1 MPARVVGAV
10 IGRSVR
16 GIVPVSGT
24 LGPIVR
30 AFINAEIAA
39 GIPAIRSVRR
49 FRDSI
54 GPVKYFDYLD
64 QFARQFYEVDFSR
77 RTRELAPTGLPDRGL
92 LLETQFKVPEKYRY
106 RVVVNMQNN
115 YTGEFQDRHMSVYSD
130 TLGSRQ
136 EIEIDA
142 LTNIAAEFEGR
153 YPLMLDDGWT
163 PIGTRL
169 SLIEHNVGSPY

>member
-1 MPARVVGAV
+1 MPSRVVGLV
-10 IGRSVR
+10 GGRSIV
-16 GIVPVSGT
+16 GIIPVTGT

-39 GIPAIRSVRR
+39 GIPAIRSIRR
-49 FRDSI
+49 FRASI

-64 QFARQFYEVDFSR
+64 QFARQFYEVDFSK
-77 RTRELAPTGLPDRGL
+77 RTKELASTGLPDRGL

-115 YTGEFQDRHMSVYSD
+115 YTGEFQERHMSVYSD
-130 TLGSRQ
+130 TLGSKQ

-163 PIGTRL
+163 PIGARL